1 MTVELPEIAVSSG
14 QAMVLPPKPPLQR
27 AKTEPTAHSAYTKA
41 EKDHVQVIKSLCKT
55 YKATLTK
62 LTYVFASLHDECKES
77 NKISNISEA
86 LRAGKRDEMMESIA
100 QSLAG
105 GVEEILRSK
114 DVSLRAGV
122 LRDLR
127 ARFVVQAP
135 PAKVDGET
143 QTAQPRERKPKAS
156 KEQGNGGEEPV
167 APKPEAAANGSKEA
181 AATQAFSGVP
191 SKLTRAFSFADRQ
204 IQWEVKKLAKIQKE
218 REEKEARD
226 KEAAPLAPNKKAPV
240 NMYAHVQSA
249 IKVARK
255 EEEGTKLVESEKRVQ
270 EERSARAE
278 AESRLAELAAEHSAV
293 QGKCAFLSE
302 ERDAAS
308 HELGIAKGRM
318 REAEGKFEVLRKKAE
333 QEAQGHAET
342 LEVRDAFGERGL
354 EEWAPFPGKRIFQV
368 TSTDMFDGRISSEFR
383 QKDEGTDEK
392 GISLLMGRS
401 AALGTSEV
409 QCILFDPKHL
419 SDVQAA
425 RWWEQNRRRF
435 EKRAEQARLLAA
447 AQARVNANSKG
458 SAKSRSSKLEEVAA
472 IQQEIEEIETEPKPA
487 VRSQSAA
494 RRSDMDKAARRAAAE
509 VEVLNRYLDGQRQEH
524 QQKLPE
530 QKTLPPLPTIAAAV
544 NSTATAA

>member
-1 MTVELPEIAVSSG
+1 
-14 QAMVLPPKPPLQR
+14 MVLPAKPVLQR
-27 AKTEPTAHSAYTKA
+27 AKTEPKPHSAYTKA

-77 NKISNISEA
+77 SKVSNISEA
-86 LRAGKRDEMMESIA
+86 LRASKRDEMMESIS

-114 DVSLRAGV
+114 DISLRAGV

-127 ARFVVQAP
+127 ARFVVAAP

-143 QTAQPRERKPKAS
+143 QTVQPRERKPKPS
-156 KEQGNGGEEPV
+156 KEQGDGGEEPA
-167 APKPEAAANGSKEA
+167 APKPEAAASGSEKA
-181 AATQAFSGVP
+181 ATTQAFSGMP

-218 REEKEARD
+218 REEKEARE
-226 KEAAPLAPNKKAPV
+226 KEPPAPSKKAPV

-255 EEEGTKLVESEKRVQ
+255 EEEGNKLAESEKRVQ
-270 EERSARAE
+270 EEKSARAA
-278 AESRLAELAAEHSAV
+278 AECRLAELAAEHSAV
-293 QGKCAFLSE
+293 KDRCAFLSE
-302 ERDAAS
+302 ERDAAA
-308 HELGIAKGRM
+308 HELGVAKGRM
-318 REAEGKFEVLRKKAE
+318 REAESKFEVLRKKAE
-333 QEAQGHAET
+333 LEAQGHAET
-342 LEVRDAFGERGL
+342 LEIRDAFGERGL

-368 TSTDMFDGRISSEFR
+368 TPSDQFDGRISSEFR

-392 GISLLMGRS
+392 GVSLLMGRS

-425 RWWEQNRRRF
+425 RWWEKNRRRF
-435 EKRAEQARLLAA
+435 EQRAEQARLLAA

-458 SAKSRSSKLEEVAA
+458 SIKSRSAKLEEVAT
-472 IQQEIEEIETEPKPA
+472 IQQEIEQAESAPKPA
-487 VRSQSAA
+487 ARSQSAS
-494 RRSDMDKAARRAAAE
+494 RRDDMDKAARRAAAE
-509 VEVLNRYLDGQRQEH
+509 VEVLNRYLDGQRQAH
-524 QQKLPE
+524 QKPE
-530 QKTLPPLPTIAAAV
+530 QKPEQNTLPRAATVPLPTLAATPA
-544 NSTATAA
+544 ATAVAA

>member
-1 MTVELPEIAVSSG
+1 
-14 QAMVLPPKPPLQR
+14 
-27 AKTEPTAHSAYTKA
+27 
-41 EKDHVQVIKSLCKT
+41 
-55 YKATLTK
+55 
-62 LTYVFASLHDECKES
+62 
-77 NKISNISEA
+77 
-86 LRAGKRDEMMESIA
+86 
-100 QSLAG
+100 
-105 GVEEILRSK
+105 
-114 DVSLRAGV
+114 
-122 LRDLR
+122 
-127 ARFVVQAP
+127 
-135 PAKVDGET
+135 
-143 QTAQPRERKPKAS
+143 
-156 KEQGNGGEEPV
+156 
-167 APKPEAAANGSKEA
+167 
-181 AATQAFSGVP
+181 
-191 SKLTRAFSFADRQ
+191 
-204 IQWEVKKLAKIQKE
+204 
-218 REEKEARD
+218 
-226 KEAAPLAPNKKAPV
+226 
-240 NMYAHVQSA
+240 MYAHVQSA

>member
-14 QAMVLPPKPPLQR
+14 QAMVLPAKPTLQR
-27 AKTEPTAHSAYTKA
+27 ARTEPKAHSAYTKA

-77 NKISNISEA
+77 NAISNISEA

-156 KEQGNGGEEPV
+156 KEQGNGSEEPA
-167 APKPEAAANGSKEA
+167 APKPEAAADGSEA
-181 AATQAFSGVP
+181 AGATQAFSGMP

-218 REEKEARD
+218 REEKEARE

-270 EERSARAE
+270 EEKSARAA

-318 REAEGKFEVLRKKAE
+318 REVEGKFEVLRKKAE
-333 QEAQGHAET
+333 QEAQGHAEA
-342 LEVRDAFGERGL
+342 LEIRDAFGERGL

-368 TSTDMFDGRISSEFR
+368 TPTDLFDGRISSEFR

-472 IQQEIEEIETEPKPA
+472 IQQEIEETETEPKPV

-494 RRSDMDKAARRAAAE
+494 RRADMDKAARRAAAE
-509 VEVLNRYLDGQRQEH
+509 VEVLNRYLDGQRQAH
-524 QQKLPE
+524 QQKVPQ
-530 QKTLPPLPTIAAAV
+530 QKTLPPLPTLAAASATTAIAA
-544 NSTATAA
+544 

>member
-1 MTVELPEIAVSSG
+1 M
-14 QAMVLPPKPPLQR
+14 
-27 AKTEPTAHSAYTKA
+27 
-41 EKDHVQVIKSLCKT
+41 SLCKT

-62 LTYVFASLHDECKES
+62 LTYVFASLHDECVES
-77 NKISNISEA
+77 NKVSNISEA
-86 LRAGKRDEMMESIA
+86 LRAGKRDEMMENIA
-100 QSLAG
+100 QSLAS

-167 APKPEAAANGSKEA
+167 APKPEAAANVSEEA

-218 REEKEARD
+218 REEKEARE

-240 NMYAHVQSA
+240 NMYSHVQSA

-255 EEEGTKLVESEKRVQ
+255 EEEGTKLVESERRVQ
-270 EERSARAE
+270 EEKSARTAAE
-278 AESRLAELAAEHSAV
+278 GRLAEHAAV

-308 HELGIAKGRM
+308 HELGVAKGRM
-318 REAEGKFEVLRKKAE
+318 REAESKFEVLRKKAE
-333 QEAQGHAET
+333 QEAQGHAEA
-342 LEVRDAFGERGL
+342 LEIRDAFGERGL

-368 TSTDMFDGRISSEFR
+368 TPTEQFDGRISSEFR
-383 QKDEGTDEK
+383 QKDEGTAEK

-401 AALGTSEV
+401 AALQTSEV

-472 IQQEIEEIETEPKPA
+472 IQQEIQEIETA
-487 VRSQSAA
+487 
-494 RRSDMDKAARRAAAE
+494 
-509 VEVLNRYLDGQRQEH
+509 
-524 QQKLPE
+524 
-530 QKTLPPLPTIAAAV
+530 
-544 NSTATAA
+544 